1 MNDRSSQATRL
12 EAIGGR
18 YDPWLLG
25 AVLALAALG
34 VVMVA
39 SSSTSQDSN
48 PFHYLIRHIVF
59 LVVGMGLAYG
69 VMRTELKTIE

>member
-1 MNDRSSQATRL
+1 MNERTSQATRL

-25 AVLALAALG
+25 TVLALAALG

-48 PFHYLIRHIVF
+48 PFH
-59 LVVGMGLAYG
+59 
-69 VMRTELKTIE
+69 